1 MKNIAILTGGP
12 SEEREVSENSAQL
25 VKKYLSQEKY
35 KGRIILLE
43 SNGWFDKKSGQ
54 KVDLNDFSLTFGHE
68 KIVFDF
74 VFLMIHG
81 TPAEDGKL
89 QGYFE
94 MLNIP
99 HSTCD
104 TLSSSLSFNKQM
116 CKDYL
121 EKFDIPMAKSVLLNK
136 KDSTQNVSIPIP
148 VFVKPNNNGSSYGV
162 SKVTDSELLQKA
174 IDFAFEF
181 DDEVMVESFIEG
193 REFGCGVIKDG
204 NSLHTFP
211 VTEIIPDEGKD
222 LFDYE
227 AKYLGASQ
235 EITPADLSQTLT
247 LQMQSLSKKI
257 YNLLKC
263 RGVVRFD
270 FILKQDVF
278 YLLEANTIPGMSE
291 ASIVPQQAQAY
302 GWTIE
307 QLLDVIIENCMN
319 EE

>member
-1 MKNIAILTGGP
+1 
-12 SEEREVSENSAQL
+12 
-25 VKKYLSQEKY
+25 
-35 KGRIILLE
+35 
-43 SNGWFDKKSGQ
+43 
-54 KVDLNDFSLTFGHE
+54 
-68 KIVFDF
+68 
-74 VFLMIHG
+74 
-81 TPAEDGKL
+81 
-89 QGYFE
+89 
-94 MLNIP
+94 
-99 HSTCD
+99 
-104 TLSSSLSFNKQM
+104 
-116 CKDYL
+116 
-121 EKFDIPMAKSVLLNK
+121 MAKSVLLNK

-162 SKVTDSELLQKA
+162 SKVTDPELLQKA

-204 NSLHTFP
+204 NSLHAFP

-222 LFDYE
+222 FFDYE